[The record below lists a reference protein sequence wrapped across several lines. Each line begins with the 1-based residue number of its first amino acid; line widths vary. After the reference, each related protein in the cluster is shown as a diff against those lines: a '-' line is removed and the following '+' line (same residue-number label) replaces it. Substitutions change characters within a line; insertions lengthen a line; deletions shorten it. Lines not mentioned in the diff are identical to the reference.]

1 MTPLYLP
8 ATGGLRSIDS
18 SGFQS
23 SQLAACSAAAGGSVT
38 ISASSGGRD
47 GSGMAGTGYLFLPTV
62 NGNST
67 VVPDRYQAG
76 CRRDIAAR
84 SLRLALPKVPTN
96 GQALHVFRHHVTDL
110 WRRTLRRR
118 SQKDRMTWERM
129 TQLVTDWL
137 PKPVILHPWPSDRFA
152 VTHPL
157 RSSLQAERGCG
168 SRARLI
174 RRR

>member
-1 MTPLYLP
+1 
-8 ATGGLRSIDS
+8 
-18 SGFQS
+18 
-23 SQLAACSAAAGGSVT
+23 LAACSAAAGGSVT

-84 SLRLALPKVPTN
+84 SLRPSTAESADQRSGAACIPAPCHRSLA
-96 GQALHVFRHHVTDL
+96 AHVASSQPEGSDDVGTDDAASDRL
-110 WRRTLRRR
+110 ASETGYPPSLAQRSLRRHTPVEIEFA
-118 SQKDRMTWERM
+118 SGARMR
-129 TQLVTDWL
+129 VTG
-137 PKPVILHPWPSDRFA
+137 A
-152 VTHPL
+152 VDPATL
-157 RSSLQAERGCG
+157 TAAVSALADG
-168 SRARLI
+168 